1 MTYKEAKTKF
11 KDMLMA
17 EINRL
22 PSHHDA
28 EIDDDVYSSTS
39 RVNEI
44 LELNKIVYDA
54 LEKADKYRQHD
65 LKKNPSDLPRIIN
78 RYGESDY
85 VIVKTERCDMEIAC
99 YSYIK
104 KQWSIDNYI
113 IAWRYIEPFKE
124 E

>member
-11 KDMLMA
+11 KDMLMT

-22 PSHHDA
+22 PSHYDA

-44 LELNKIVYDA
+44 LELNKIVCGA
-54 LEKADKYRQHD
+54 LEKADKYRQHN

-78 RYGESDY
+78 GYGESDY
-85 VIVKTERCDMEIAC
+85 VFVKTKSCNMEIAC

-104 KQWSIDNYI
+104 KRWSIDDYVV
-113 IAWRYIEPFKE
+113 AWRYIELFE
-124 E
+124 V

>member
-17 EINRL
+17 EIERI
-22 PSHHDA
+22 PTHYDA
-28 EIDDDVYSSTS
+28 EIDDNVYSNTS

-44 LELNKIVYDA
+44 LELNKIVCGA

-85 VIVKTERCDMEIAC
+85 VFNHAIWK
-99 YSYIK
+99 
-104 KQWSIDNYI
+104 
-113 IAWRYIEPFKE
+113 
-124 E
+124 